1 MLLTSF
7 LKASSRMTILLR
19 QHAMLVASTAGF
31 AVLALDIAYPALV
44 LSIMAAMRWLLP
56 ELYLATAR
64 ELAA

>member
-1 MLLTSF
+1 
-7 LKASSRMTILLR
+7 
-19 QHAMLVASTAGF
+19 MLVASTAAF
-31 AVLALDIAYPALV
+31 AVLALDIAYPAMV

>member
-7 LKASSRMTILLR
+7 FKASSRMAIVSR
-19 QHAMLVASTAGF
+19 QYAMLVVSTAGF
-31 AVLALDIAYPALV
+31 AVLALDIAYPAMV

-56 ELYLATAR
+56 ELYPVAMR

>member
-7 LKASSRMTILLR
+7 LKASSRMTILSR
-19 QHAMLVASTAGF
+19 QHVTLVASTVAF
-31 AVLALDIAYPALV
+31 AVLALDIAYPAMV